1 MTQDDHAQPMMS
13 EDDIRT
19 LQRLLAEQTREIE
32 ALSKELIA
40 SYQKELIFFDNLEH
54 RDRQMKEAQDQSLK
68 KIWWLESQWR
78 AQAEELASA
87 RAELESVRAQ
97 RDALMGSMAGR
108 AQRAYWSA
116 RKRILRRGRA

>member
-40 SYQKELIFFDNLEH
+40 SYQKELIFFDNLEQ
-54 RDRQMKEAQDQSLK
+54 RDRQLKEAQDQSLK

-78 AQAEELASA
+78 TQAEELASA
-87 RAELESVRAQ
+87 RAKLESVRAQ
-97 RDALMGSMAGR
+97 RDALMGSVAGR

-116 RKRILRRGRA
+116 RKRILTRGRA